1 MLENVY
7 DDGLYND

>member
-7 DDGLYND
+7 FLLI